1 MKIARILYPV
11 TVLGPG
17 KRIGIWTSG
26 CDRRCKGCANPELW
40 QASQDQEIDIQNLLY
55 SIDTLRADSSR
66 RVDGITISGGEPFS
80 QREELLLLIN
90 EVSKWCDDILIFT
103 GFLKEELMED
113 EIARQILSRIQV
125 LVDGAYIE
133 DKNEGEILRGSS
145 NQRIFY
151 QSETIMKKYDEYEE
165 LHRGKH
171 PVENFRVN
179 GGVIAVGI
187 HKKDFKDEL
196 EKALKKRKIVK

>member
-17 KRIGIWTSG
+17 KRISIWTSG

-113 EIARQILSRIQV
+113 EIARQILSKIQV

-187 HKKDFKDEL
+187 HKKDFKEEL

>member
-17 KRIGIWTSG
+17 KRIGIWTLG

-113 EIARQILSRIQV
+113 EIARQILSKIQV

-151 QSETIMKKYDEYEE
+151 QSETIMKKYDDYEE

-171 PVENFRVN
+171 LVENFRVN

>member
-1 MKIARILYPV
+1 
-11 TVLGPG
+11 
-17 KRIGIWTSG
+17 
-26 CDRRCKGCANPELW
+26 
-40 QASQDQEIDIQNLLY
+40 
-55 SIDTLRADSSR
+55 
-66 RVDGITISGGEPFS
+66 
-80 QREELLLLIN
+80 
-90 EVSKWCDDILIFT
+90 
-103 GFLKEELMED
+103 MED
-113 EIARQILSRIQV
+113 EIARQILSKIQV

-151 QSETIMKKYDEYEE
+151 QSEAIMKKYDEYEE

-171 PVENFRVN
+171 LVENFRVN

>member
-17 KRIGIWTSG
+17 KRIGIWTLG

-187 HKKDFKDEL
+187 HKKDFKEEL

>member
-17 KRIGIWTSG
+17 KRIGIWTLG

-113 EIARQILSRIQV
+113 EIARQILSKIQV

-133 DKNEGEILRGSS
+133 DKHEGEILRGSS

-187 HKKDFKDEL
+187 HKKDFKEEL